1 MSTFTL
7 SYQPFLD
14 TYNKCYKNIIT
25 TNIMPQGPL
34 RKLVRQIKMP
44 PLSQFQVPGPCNP
57 IQQCSLAIVS
67 LGINNNYY
75 TTSSGCGKYGSGCG
89 LMTPDEIPD
98 LFSFLLG
105 HGYQIETQL
114 TNMLNQSGTKMSNKN
129 IIGIATYYGPNKP
142 NIVYMR

>member
-14 TYNKCYKNIIT
+14 SYNKCYKNIVT

-34 RKLVRQIKMP
+34 RKLVRQVKML
-44 PLSQFQVPGPCNP
+44 PLSQFQTPGPCSP
-57 IQQCSLAIVS
+57 IQNCGLAIVS

-75 TTSSGCGKYGSGCG
+75 TSPSGCGKYGSSCG
-89 LMTPDEIPD
+89 LMSPDEIPD
-98 LFSFLLG
+98 LLSFLLG
-105 HGYQIETQL
+105 NGYQFETQI
-114 TNMLNQSGTKMSNKN
+114 TNMLNQSGTTMTNKN
-129 IIGIATYYGPNKP
+129 IIGIVTYYGPKAP